1 MSGDAGPVYMWDVV
15 KVRSHLEPVGRED
28 FAGVVYKGKYY
39 VHGGNNPYVED
50 SALRDTW
57 VLNLTNLKWSQLKDG
72 PVTRHCHGM
81 WAGNNKLY
89 VLGGRTDISKE
100 GDFSI
105 MNVRHSLYFAYYRLA
120 QALKILFAPCSG
132 L

>member
-1 MSGDAGPVYMWDVV
+1 MWDVV
-15 KVRSHLEPVGRED
+15 KVRFHLEPVGRED

-39 VHGGNNPYVED
+39 VHGGNNPYVEG

-89 VLGGRTDISKE
+89 VLGGRTDLSKE